1 MALNKK
7 KNFYTVQ
14 LYTDKFWTAV
24 QYDSN
29 KLYCILVNTVL
40 EISVLVLKW
49 TTLRKMP
56 NKAL

>member
-24 QYDSN
+24 QYNSTE
-29 KLYCILVNTVL
+29 LYCVLVNTVL
-40 EISVLVLKW
+40 EISVLALKW
-49 TTLRKMP
+49 TIY
-56 NKAL
+56 